1 MYVYEALIIQV
12 MLGDGGMVFWIQ
24 VVPGDDVENSGIG
37 PYFRI
42 LFTRFVYDYEQ

>member
-24 VVPGDDVENSGIG
+24 VVPGDDVENSGGIG
-37 PYFRI
+37 PYFR
-42 LFTRFVYDYEQ
+42 LQTFVKDYEQ